1 MIERLIAVILLGMSS
16 MLAYAQ
22 TASAPCRV
30 PAFQRASSSHT
41 FTEAKMFVLNVGRD
55 CGITIYGIG
64 ATRENPAQSL
74 STLQEP
80 AHGQLKLVPPR
91 IAYTPAPGF
100 TGEDMYEFAA
110 VAQNANNQPF
120 QMLVRVRVMVS
131 AP

>member
-1 MIERLIAVILLGMSS
+1 VITKLIVAIVLGMASV
-16 MLAYAQ
+16 LAHAQ
-22 TASAPCRV
+22 TVSAPCRV
-30 PAFQRASSSHT
+30 PAFQRTSSPHA

-74 STLQEP
+74 STLREP
-80 AHGQLKLVPPR
+80 AHGQLNLVPPR

-100 TGEDMYEFAA
+100 AGEDMFEFEA
-110 VAQNANNQPF
+110 VAQNSNNQPF
-120 QMLVRVRVMVS
+120 QMMVRVRVIVT